1 MRMRDGL
8 ARGIAVGEQFAHP
21 LPPAPRHWGAPTLP
35 PDAAARCRRSL
46 RAASKGGRRAG
57 EGGGTWRGHG
67 QGPLKE
73 LHNLASFCQKSVLGQ
88 SKVAYHDRCNRPHI
102 PRELAPT
109 TAPPPPS
116 VWKPL
121 KHVRKSPLG
130 PPRGKRSCDRPE
142 DSRFRRLLAQSN
154 RSRAGG
160 RSGPGERSA
169 RAGSLWQGHA
179 ADHHLPSKPGHRPP
193 VNGPLPSREHRRAK
207 SKARIANL
215 RRESARRSYRSMADS
230 CRTSSDRIVANFC
243 GPCGVEVTN
252 ATTAPNGTSGGFF
265 PSRRQSIATFSRV
278 SARLS

>member
-21 LPPAPRHWGAPTLP
+21 LPPAPRHWGAPTPP

-154 RSRAGG
+154 RSRAAEAVRGSAARG
-160 RSGPGERSA
+160 PAVCGKDMRPTTTFLQSRVIDPRSTVRYHPPSTAAPNRRHESQICVA
-169 RAGSLWQGHA
+169 RALAVHTGPWPIA
-179 ADHHLPSKPGHRPP
+179 
-193 VNGPLPSREHRRAK
+193 VEPLPTGSSPTFA
-207 SKARIANL
+207 ALAAL
-215 RRESARRSYRSMADS
+215 RSQTPPISFTPHVLLHELFRLVGPRS
-230 CRTSSDRIVANFC
+230 VQN
-243 GPCGVEVTN
+243 
-252 ATTAPNGTSGGFF
+252 
-265 PSRRQSIATFSRV
+265 
-278 SARLS
+278 RLYV